1 MASSENAATG
11 SRHRPPVRT
20 VRTPLGSEI
29 WEDTI
34 PVLSDTLTTRSVT
47 LIISRLRTKIIPSL
61 TCSDQSG
68 ACFRVIPTPLIARET
83 SESLRASLL
92 NICVRYCQLGRAA
105 SGRRGNDRLS
115 TRYTTPAEKRTA
127 RLARGRSPEH
137 RVSGGSR
144 CDSTLYGRRIIALN
158 CWNSWD
164 ILRPLTT
171 REENIH
177 VDT

>member
-1 MASSENAATG
+1 MP
-11 SRHRPPVRT
+11 RPDRAIGPLSRT

-29 WEDTI
+29 WTDTI
-34 PVLSDTLTTRSVT
+34 PVLPNTLTTRSVT
-47 LIISRLRTKIIPSL
+47 PIISRLRTKIIPSL

-92 NICVRYCQLGRAA
+92 NIGVRYCQLGRAA

-127 RLARGRSPEH
+127 RLDRGRSPEH

-144 CDSTLYGRRIIALN
+144 CDSCFETTLYGRRIIALN